1 MTIFSLPPLFYL
13 TLLPI
18 GLLFPVSHMGPMSWG
33 GAESIPIFLYKCKSY
48 VQLAKIKK
56 KNVQKIEKRTRNSL
70 NILILIVFT
79 DSKMCYRRPCWITF
93 EIFEILRSE
102 RGPMGG
108 GALKVSNYFLPKIM

>member
-33 GAESIPIFLYKCKSY
+33 GAEYIPIFLYKCKSY

-56 KNVQKIEKRTRNSL
+56 KNVQKIEKRKINSL
-70 NILILIVFT
+70 NNLILIVFT
-79 DSKMCYRRPCWITF
+79 DSKMCYRRPCWVTF

-102 RGPMGG
+102 RGPKGE
-108 GALKVSNYFLPKIM
+108 APKNFKFFFVKN